1 MTLLLSFLL
10 ILSSLAL
17 ACEITLPKRA
27 VVLGQSGN
35 CGSSVSFKDCAD
47 EIKREL
53 SEVLTGL
60 EGRVS
65 TKSLVRMMSTRGHE
79 VRIAPAAI
87 QIEQL
92 SSVLREELP
101 LPQGVHVKR
110 VSGINTPDLLALAPG
125 DRLSARCPSCLFGS
139 QQIVNVLVNG
149 FDGTQREI
157 TASADFRKMVRAF
170 RVSASVNSFS
180 AITESDL
187 QEEYTDS
194 VPYTDLLTDTSA
206 LRFYKTNKFIKA
218 GELLRLADLN
228 AVNLVKAG
236 LKTEVI
242 LENSLVKIKTQ
253 GISRS
258 NGAIGDLVEVYH
270 PQKQKKYQ
278 GKVIDSNKVLVEL

>member
-1 MTLLLSFLL
+1 MTFILTL
-10 ILSSLAL
+10 ILVLSSVAL
-17 ACEITLPKRA
+17 ACEITLPHRL

-35 CGSSVSFKDCAD
+35 CGSSVKFKDCAD
-47 EIKREL
+47 EIVQDL

-65 TKSLVRMMSTRGHE
+65 SRSLIRMMSIRGHE
-79 VRIAPAAI
+79 VVLTPSSV

-101 LPQGVHVKR
+101 MPQGVHVKR
-110 VSGINTPDLLALAPG
+110 VSGINTPDLIALAPG
-125 DRLSARCPSCLFGS
+125 DKLSARCSSCLYGS
-139 QQIVNVLVNG
+139 QQIISVFVEG
-149 FDGTQREI
+149 FDGTVKEI

-170 RVSASVNSFS
+170 RVNASVASFS
-180 AITESDL
+180 TITENDL
-187 QEEYTDS
+187 REEYTDS
-194 VPYTDLLTDTSA
+194 VPYTDLLTDPSS

-228 AVNLVKAG
+228 AVSLVRAG

-258 NGAIGDLVEVYH
+258 NGAIGEIVEVFH
-270 PQKQKKYQ
+270 PQKNKKYQ
-278 GKVIDSNKVLVEL
+278 GRVIDSNKVLVEL

>member
-1 MTLLLSFLL
+1 MTFFLTL
-10 ILSSLAL
+10 ILVLSSVVL
-17 ACEITLPKRA
+17 ACEITLPHRM
-27 VVLGQSGN
+27 VVLGQTGN
-35 CGSSVSFKDCAD
+35 CGSSVKFKDCAD
-47 EIKREL
+47 EIVRDL

-65 TKSLVRMMSTRGHE
+65 SKSLVRMMSLRGHE
-79 VRIAPAAI
+79 VALIPASI
-87 QIEQL
+87 QVQQL
-92 SSVLREELP
+92 STLIREDLP

-110 VSGINTPDLLALAPG
+110 VSGINTADLMGLAPG
-125 DRLSARCPSCLFGS
+125 DKVNVRCSQCLYGS
-139 QQIVNVLVNG
+139 QQIINVLIEG
-149 FDGTQREI
+149 FDGIQKEI

-170 RVSASVNSFS
+170 RVSASVTSFS
-180 AITESDL
+180 ALTENDL
-187 QEEYTDS
+187 REEYTDS
-194 VPYTDLLTDTSA
+194 VPFTDLLTDTSA

-218 GELLRLADLN
+218 GELLRFADLN

-242 LENSLVKIKTQ
+242 LENTLVKIKTH

-270 PQKQKKYQ
+270 PEKNKKYQ

>member
-1 MTLLLSFLL
+1 MTFILTL
-10 ILSSLAL
+10 ILVLSSVAI
-17 ACEITLPKRA
+17 ACEISLPHR
-27 VVLGQSGN
+27 VIVLGSSGN
-35 CGSSVSFKDCAD
+35 CGSSVKFKDCAD
-47 EIKREL
+47 EIIQDF
-53 SEVLTGL
+53 SSVLTGL

-65 TKSLVRMMSTRGHE
+65 SKSLIRMMSTRGHE
-79 VRIAPAAI
+79 VSLQPASI

-110 VSGINTPDLLALAPG
+110 VSGINTPDLIALAPG
-125 DRLSARCPSCLFGS
+125 DQVSVRCSSCLFGS
-139 QQIVNVLVNG
+139 QQIVNVILSG
-149 FDGTQREI
+149 FDGTVKEL

-170 RVSASVNSFS
+170 RLNSNLSSFS
-180 AITESDL
+180 AITANDL

-194 VPYTDLLTDTSA
+194 VPYTDLLTDTA
-206 LRFYKTNKFIKA
+206 TLRFYKTNKFIKA

-242 LENSLVKIKTQ
+242 LENTLVKIKTQ

-258 NGAIGDLVEVYH
+258 NGTIGDLVEVYH
-270 PQKQKKYQ
+270 PQKNKKYQ

>member
-1 MTLLLSFLL
+1 MTFFLTL
-10 ILSSLAL
+10 ILVLSSVVL
-17 ACEITLPKRA
+17 ACEITLPHRV
-27 VVLGQSGN
+27 VVLGHSGN
-35 CGSSVSFKDCAD
+35 CGSSVKFKDCAD
-47 EIKREL
+47 EIVRDI

-65 TKSLVRMMSTRGHE
+65 SKSLVRMMSLRGHT
-79 VRIAPAAI
+79 VALAPASI

-92 SSVLREELP
+92 STFLREELP

-110 VSGINTPDLLALAPG
+110 VSGINTPDLMALAPG
-125 DRLSARCPSCLFGS
+125 DKVSVRCSSCLFGS
-139 QQIVNVLVNG
+139 QQIVNVIVDG
-149 FDGTQREI
+149 FDGTVKEI

-170 RVSASVNSFS
+170 RVNSSLASFS
-180 AITESDL
+180 TITENDL
-187 QEEYTDS
+187 REEYTDS

-218 GELLRLADLN
+218 GELLRFADLN
-228 AVNLVKAG
+228 AINLVRAG

-242 LENSLVKIKTQ
+242 LENTLVKIKTQ

-270 PQKQKKYQ
+270 PQKNKKYQ

>member
-1 MTLLLSFLL
+1 MTFILSLLI
-10 ILSSLAL
+10 ILSSVAL
-17 ACEITLPKRA
+17 ACEITLPHRLM
-27 VVLGQSGN
+27 VVGQTGH
-35 CGSSVSFKDCAD
+35 CGSSVKFKDCAD
-47 EIKREL
+47 EIVRDL

-65 TKSLVRMMSTRGHE
+65 SKSLVRMMSLRGHE
-79 VRIAPAAI
+79 IALVPASI
-87 QIEQL
+87 QIQQL
-92 SSVLREELP
+92 STFMREELP

-110 VSGINTPDLLALAPG
+110 VSGINTPDLISLAPG
-125 DRLSARCPSCLFGS
+125 DKINVRCPSCLYGS
-139 QQIVNVLVNG
+139 QQVINILIEG
-149 FDGTQREI
+149 FDGSNKEI

-170 RVSASVNSFS
+170 RVNASLASFS
-180 AITESDL
+180 NITENDL

-194 VPYTDLLTDTSA
+194 VPYTDLLTDTAA

-218 GELLRLADLN
+218 GELLRFADLN

-242 LENSLVKIKTQ
+242 LENTLVKIKTH

-270 PQKQKKYQ
+270 PQKNKKYQ